1 MVNVNQAD
9 LKAMQTLIR
18 LVSAGA
24 RKEDV
29 SSLSVD
35 WNTVLPLAVEQHVI
49 PLLACALLSSPDM
62 DCPETIREYLLH
74 EMRNVSA
81 SNLVRRQRILKLIDE
96 LQNEGFRI
104 KVLKGYAIAGYYAY
118 PEIRD
123 AADVDL
129 LIDPNQEKMIYRILE
144 QKGFKVTPRSKTS
157 HQGVCQHSK
166 YGVVEIHAHLYDEL
180 VEDVWFQGMDEN
192 EYQAETPIN
201 LIIDE
206 CNTKTL
212 GYTDQ
217 LVFLALHMIKHFISG
232 GLTIRMLLDVALFFD
247 QNSKQIDSAR
257 FWNTMDKLQ
266 YATLVHTILGLI
278 VTHGGFDRVDFQG
291 MKEFD
296 RSLVDQLLLDI
307 QCGGYMGSKEINERQ
322 DASME
327 YNRRLL
333 LKRKSFPAYIMYMI
347 KWKLRSAASHMFP
360 EKSQLFKEYPLLL
373 RWPVAIP
380 FVRLYQAIEY
390 PLRKLSTGILVH
402 QIRSENSAISPISK
416 ARIELFE
423 ALKIV

>member
-1 MVNVNQAD
+1 MVEMNQTD
-9 LKAMQTLIR
+9 LNAMQTLVR

-29 SSLSVD
+29 SGLSVD
-35 WNTVLPLAVEQHVI
+35 WNIILPLAAEQHVI
-49 PLLACALLSSPDM
+49 PLVACALLSSPDM
-62 DCPETIREYLLH
+62 DCPEAIREYMFR

-96 LQNEGFRI
+96 LQNKGFRI

-129 LIDPNQEKMIYRILE
+129 LIDPNQEKRIYRILE

-180 VEDVWFQGMDEN
+180 VEDVWFQGMNEK
-192 EYQAETPIN
+192 EYQTDPPIE
-201 LIIDE
+201 LIIDG
-206 CNTKTL
+206 CNTQTL

-217 LVFLALHMIKHFISG
+217 LIFLVLHMIKHFISS
-232 GLTIRMLLDVALFFD
+232 GLTLRMILDVAVFCAL
-247 QNSKQIDSAR
+247 NHKHIDFVR
-257 FWNTMDKLQ
+257 FWNTLEKLQ
-266 YATLVHTILGLI
+266 YETLIHTVLGLI
-278 VTHGGFDRVDFQG
+278 VTYGAFDKMDFQG
-291 MKEFD
+291 MKDFD
-296 RSLVDQLLLDI
+296 CALVNQLLQDV
-307 QCGGYMGSKEINERQ
+307 QRGGYMGSKEMNERQ

-347 KWKLRSAASHMFP
+347 NWKLRSAASHMFP
-360 EKSQLFKEYPLLL
+360 EKARLLMEYPFLQQC
-373 RWPVAIP
+373 PVCTP
-380 FVRLYQAIEY
+380 FVRLYRAVEY
-390 PLRKLSTGILVH
+390 PIRKLRTGILAR
-402 QIRSENSAISPISK
+402 QIRTENSAISLTSK

-423 ALKIV
+423 ALKMI